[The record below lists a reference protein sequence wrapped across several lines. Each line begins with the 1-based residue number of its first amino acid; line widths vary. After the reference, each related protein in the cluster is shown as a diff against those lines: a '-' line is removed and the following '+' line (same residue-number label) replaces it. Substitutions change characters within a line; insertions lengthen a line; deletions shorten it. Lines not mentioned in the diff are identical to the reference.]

1 MAWVY
6 LAATP
11 LLAPMS
17 EVHHLTAA
25 IPLAPLTGTAGLPFA
40 VLLWI
45 GRLDRRGPW
54 YFLAVVSLVIAGALV
69 IRRRNQEA
77 V

>member
-11 LLAPMS
+11 LLTPIS

-25 IPLAPLTGTAGLPFA
+25 LPLASITGLAGVPFA
-40 VLLWI
+40 VFLWI
-45 GRLDRRGPW
+45 GRFDMRGPW
-54 YFLAVVSLVIAGALV
+54 YFLAVVSLVVAGAV
-69 IRRRNQEA
+69 ILRRQARQDG
-77 V
+77 